1 MFDEI
6 TEKLLKSTT
15 ALYMPKLEELAK
27 VRASELAIVKDKVRT
42 SPEEVESWFDGEIR
56 RVTNVDAKD
65 LIEKIKKVK
74 TRSHKATLNILSFYS
89 LLSSS

>member
-27 VRASELAIVKDKVRT
+27 GLV
-42 SPEEVESWFDGEIR
+42 
-56 RVTNVDAKD
+56 
-65 LIEKIKKVK
+65 EKIKEV
-74 TRSHKATLNILSFYS
+74 
-89 LLSSS
+89 

>member
-15 ALYMPKLEELAK
+15 GIYMPKLEEL

-42 SPEEVESWFDGEIR
+42 SPEEVEAWFDGEIR
-56 RVTNVDAKD
+56 KVTNVDAKD
-65 LIEKIKKVK
+65 LIEKSKKSRLGAIKL
-74 TRSHKATLNILSFYS
+74 H
-89 LLSSS
+89 